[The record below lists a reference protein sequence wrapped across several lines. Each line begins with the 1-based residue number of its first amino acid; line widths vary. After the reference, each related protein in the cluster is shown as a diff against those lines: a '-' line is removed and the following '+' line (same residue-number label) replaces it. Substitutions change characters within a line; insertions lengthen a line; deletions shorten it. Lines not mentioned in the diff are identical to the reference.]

1 MKTLTVLLCQNQS
14 AWDHVIQS
22 IPCLCWGIL
31 VLAFLYFI
39 LRFGIRPY
47 LANSHERSLRKMAF
61 QNEQNA
67 MDKSQDIKDKE
78 LERKIREFNELT
90 KALNKEELERKIQEF
105 ERLTIHQD
113 LLNKVT
119 GKTSDIEELKKSFE
133 KLQKQFDTLNG
144 EIENIVIRKK

>member
-1 MKTLTVLLCQNQS
+1 
-14 AWDHVIQS
+14 
-22 IPCLCWGIL
+22 
-31 VLAFLYFI
+31 
-39 LRFGIRPY
+39 
-47 LANSHERSLRKMAF
+47 
-61 QNEQNA
+61 